1 MPRFKAASRAVV
13 AARVARRS
21 ALRVPS
27 RAAATVFG
35 RTGFV
40 HRHAFV
46 RATSLRDLAEEAAF
60 AYKDVHAV
68 TAAAEAA
75 GISRRVAH
83 LSPVGNVK
91 G

>member
-1 MPRFKAASRAVV
+1 MPRIGY
-13 AARVARRS
+13 
-21 ALRVPS
+21 ALSSEEWGP
-27 RAAATVFG
+27 
-35 RTGFV
+35 
-40 HRHAFV
+40 
-46 RATSLRDLAEEAAF
+46 RDLVRLAQRAEEAGF

>member
-1 MPRFKAASRAVV
+1 MVRGSELRDRMAKAGI
-13 AARVARRS
+13 
-21 ALRVPS
+21 L
-27 RAAATVFG
+27 
-35 RTGFV
+35 V
-40 HRHAFV
+40 H
-46 RATSLRDLAEEAAF
+46 ATSLRDLAEEAGF

-68 TAAAEAA
+68 TEAAEVA